1 MMRRASARRCRGLR
15 HTGQPT
21 VTGFTGEEQ
30 MTRRIGHSLVA
41 APLTLFFAGC
51 ATVPPKGGFDDVQ
64 TLVAERSGESL
75 HWNQGTPEDAAVDER
90 VRAFLKGE
98 LTADA
103 ATQIALLRNPSLQA
117 TYETLGVS
125 QADMVQAGLLANP
138 VFSATLRPVIRGPSG
153 TNLELDLAQNFLQLL
168 MLPARKKLART
179 QFDEAKFRVAHEVL
193 AFASEVRGAYYE
205 LQAARHVVEVLRT
218 ATDAAGVSAELSA
231 RLHDA
236 GNVSDLTLARGQSLY
251 EDARLTLMMAEAD
264 VTPLREQL
272 SRLMGLRG
280 DEGGWRVPAQLPPL
294 PGTVPATDELERL
307 AFSKRLDLR
316 AAAKE
321 IEVLRQAL
329 SLAKFYRWI
338 PFAEVGVSSER
349 DPDGSGVWVLGPSLS
364 LELPIF
370 DQGHAKLARL
380 EAQLREAEK
389 RLSAIELDMRSR
401 VREARARLELARA
414 LIERYRSTVVPLRE
428 RIVALSLQEYNFML
442 IGAFELLSA
451 KRDEIDAYRGYVDA
465 LRDFWIS
472 YADLRQAIGGEFPLG
487 EPERIAP
494 PSPERDL
501 TPPPMHDHHRHDA
514 TPEGQHRM
522 RLLNEP
528 PPAHDHSAQ
537 PPRMRREVR

>member
-1 MMRRASARRCRGLR
+1 MRLGS
-15 HTGQPT
+15 
-21 VTGFTGEEQ
+21 VV
-30 MTRRIGHSLVA
+30 VA
-41 APLTLFFAGC
+41 AAPILLLSGC

-90 VRAFLKGE
+90 VRTFLKGE

-193 AFASEVRGAYYE
+193 VFASEVRGAYYE

-251 EDARLTLMMAEAD
+251 EDARLTLMMAEAG

-280 DEGGWRVPAQLPPL
+280 DEGGWRIPAQLPPL
-294 PGTVPATDELERL
+294 PGTVPAADELERL

-389 RLSAIELDMRSR
+389 RLSAIELDVRSR